1 MTQMNWQSTLALQGL
16 HRAQEPTY
24 DLYALVNWQRQ
35 LKTNWTTH
43 TECFLFL
50 WLLQSKYDGGYFT
63 QIRPDRTRPIQSRLV
78 LHYRAE
84 CDTVSRYLTY
94 YLSGMFWREMS
105 LVSLDT
111 VNNHLLVR
119 AHGPGSCVKK
129 KNYLWWDFGFF
140 KNPKEQHFPITGL
153 WEKAIFSFTG
163 LRKLLKS
170 GQKWIFITIW
180 GYIGI
185 EKWS

>member
-1 MTQMNWQSTLALQGL
+1 MVMNNINNKHVLNVSPKNRIGDNGEKKLKEMTQMNWQSTLALQGL

-111 VNNHLLVR
+111 VNNHFLVLE
-119 AHGPGSCVKK
+119 HM
-129 KNYLWWDFGFF
+129 
-140 KNPKEQHFPITGL
+140 GL
-153 WEKAIFSFTG
+153 EVV
-163 LRKLLKS
+163 LRKRNSPLRDFERKQFSHL
-170 GQKWIFITIW
+170 QRWETT
-180 GYIGI
+180 
-185 EKWS
+185 